1 MLLMMINDGQSI
13 VSVVLIIR
21 DVVVR
26 NVVEACTSIVDV
38 D

>member
-21 DVVVR
+21 DVV
-26 NVVEACTSIVDV
+26 EACTSIVDV